1 MTTPA
6 DPQTNERKFRFKD
19 EWLVALVGTMPGV
32 TPELIKRWRFQE
44 KPYVA
49 QALSDGDVLSF
60 KEIAQVVKEAFRID
74 YVELNPNEIEKD
86 AMQSLHEKIG
96 REHNV
101 LPVKVDARMV
111 WLAMANPLDQEAI
124 QRVGWATSRE
134 VTPLFCPPGQLDRMV
149 SETLRPDAMIYGLID
164 KLDHA
169 VGIEQIKEEE
179 QDAAAMARVHA
190 PVIKLVDAI
199 IANAIKLRASDIH
212 IEHDEASTLVRFR
225 IDGLLKNIMVLP
237 RFIGVGPVVSR
248 IKIMSDLDVAERF
261 RPQDGRAKVRVGG
274 EEVALRVSILPTRVG
289 EKVVMRLLNEKSV
302 QVSMQTLGFM
312 PEVLERF
319 KALLNREQGILLV
332 TGPTGSGKTTTL
344 YAALNTRRGE
354 SVNIVT
360 VEDPVEYRLS
370 GVNQVQVNEKQGLT
384 FAGVLRSVLRQ
395 DPDVL
400 LVGEIRD
407 QETANIA
414 FQAAMTGHLVLSTLH
429 TNDAIGAIPRL
440 SNIGVEPF
448 RVAAGLIGV
457 TAQRLVRRVCPHCRY
472 EAPIEELHPMVRS
485 AQMRLYGTARH
496 VKETGCAEGGFS
508 GYTGRLPL
516 IEFLEIT
523 PELRGMITTGKTAD
537 EIRAHAL
544 RTNAL
549 HTFDADALW
558 HIAEGDTT
566 AEEVIPYTDFERR
579 RTPRSNTP
587 RVSAEYVPELDA
599 DGVAKPSR
607 VLLAVSDKT
616 DRVRFNDILVEA
628 RFAVQIANDGAAAL
642 GILAQG
648 PPDAL
653 VVALKLPIL
662 DGRQVVHAARTVVG
676 LGGMPIIVIAPAGTE
691 NETNDLLS
699 QGVGDVLFEPL
710 DPGRF
715 RARVTTVMRSRGLWA
730 ETEEVMRPLIPQ
742 DEAERLVEFRIGAT
756 MDPKPE
762 ERFDKISRMAQRVFD
777 VPFAGISFVEGDRQ
791 WFKSRHGLPIEDT
804 TREMSFCGHAIHG
817 DEALVIEDAALD
829 PRFPQNRLVLG
840 EAHIRFY
847 AGHPVK
853 GPGGHSVGTLCIM
866 DNLPREFNEDD
877 RETLRDLAENVEKE
891 LRSTAKTKSKS
902 KKKVVEAPPD

>member
-6 DPQTNERKFRFKD
+6 GPQTQERRYRFKD

-32 TPELIKRWRFQE
+32 TPELIQRWRSQQ

-49 QALSDGDVLSF
+49 QALIDGDVLSF
-60 KEIAQVVKEAFRID
+60 KEIAEVVKEAFRID
-74 YVELNPNEIEKD
+74 YVDLSPGAIDKN
-86 AMQSLHEKIG
+86 AMQIIPEKLC

-101 LPVKVDARMV
+101 LPVKVDAKTV
-111 WLAMANPLDQEAI
+111 YLAMANPLDQEAI
-124 QRVGWATSRE
+124 QRVSWATSRE
-134 VTPLFCPPGQLDRMV
+134 VTPLFCPPGQLDKLV
-149 SETLRPDAMIYGLID
+149 SDTLRPDAMIYGLIE

-169 VGIEQIKEEE
+169 AGVEQIHDPKEDE
-179 QDAAAMARVHA
+179 AAMARVHA

-199 IANAIKLRASDIH
+199 LANAIKMRASDIH

-248 IKIMSDLDVAERF
+248 IKIMADLDIAERF

-274 EEVALRVSILPTRVG
+274 EEVALRVSVLPTRVG

-312 PEVLERF
+312 PEVFERF
-319 KALLNREQGILLV
+319 KALLMREQGILLV

-344 YAALNTRRGE
+344 YAALNLRRGE

-407 QETANIA
+407 GETATVA

-429 TNDAIGAIPRL
+429 TNDSIGAIARL
-440 SNIGVEPF
+440 ENIGVEPF

-472 EAPIEELHPMVRS
+472 EAPIEELHPMVRA
-485 AQMRLYGTARH
+485 AQQRQFGRARH
-496 VKETGCAEGGFS
+496 VKAAGCAECGFT

-516 IEFLEIT
+516 VEFLEIT
-523 PELRGMITTGKTAD
+523 PEIRGMITTNKSVDELRATAV
-537 EIRAHAL
+537 
-544 RTNAL
+544 RTGAL
-549 HTFDADALW
+549 HSFDTDGLW

-566 AEEVIPYTDFERR
+566 ADEVIPYTEFERR
-579 RTPRSNTP
+579 RTPRTNTP
-587 RVSAEYVPELDA
+587 RVNQEFVPELDA
-599 DGVAKPSR
+599 DGVAMPSR
-607 VLLAVSDKT
+607 VLLAVGNKE

-628 RFAVQIANDGAAAL
+628 RLSVQIANDGAAAL
-642 GILAQG
+642 GILAQD

-653 VVALKLPIL
+653 VVGLKLPIL

-676 LGGMPIIVIAPAGTE
+676 LVDMPIIVIAPEGSDRE
-691 NETNDLLS
+691 GNELMA
-699 QGVGDVLFEPL
+699 QGVDDVLVEPF
-710 DPGRF
+710 DSERF
-715 RARVTTVMRSRGLWA
+715 RQRVTAVMRSRGLWA

-742 DEAERLVEFRIGAT
+742 DEAERLVELRLSGAVDST
-756 MDPKPE
+756 PE
-762 ERFDKISRMAQRVFD
+762 ERFDKITRMAQKMFK
-777 VPFAGISFVEGDRQ
+777 VPFAAVSFVEGERQ
-791 WFKSRHGLPIEDT
+791 WFKSKQGLDLADSP
-804 TREMSFCGHAIHG
+804 RERSFCGHAING
-817 DEALVIEDAALD
+817 SEVYVVEDAVLD
-829 PRFPQNRLVLG
+829 PIFAQNPAVLD
-840 EAHIRFY
+840 EPHIRFY
-847 AGHPVK
+847 AGYPVQ
-853 GPGGHSVGTLCIM
+853 GRGGHNVGTLCII
-866 DNLPREFNEDD
+866 DKEPRQFTEGD
-877 RETLRDLAENVEKE
+877 RETLKDLAEMVEKE
-891 LRSTAKTKSKS
+891 LRAKPAFQQQS
-902 KKKVVEAPPD
+902 PPD

>member
-1 MTTPA
+1 MTIPA
-6 DPQTNERKFRFKD
+6 DPQPNERKFRFKD
-19 EWLVALVGTMPGV
+19 EWLVSLVATMPGV
-32 TPELIKRWRFQE
+32 TQELIKRWRFQQ
-44 KPYVA
+44 KPYIS
-49 QALSDGDVLSF
+49 QALIDGDVLSF
-60 KEIAQVVKEAFRID
+60 REIAEVVKDAFRID
-74 YVELNPNEIEKD
+74 YVDLNPGAIDKN
-86 AMQSLHEKIG
+86 AMQILPEKLC
-96 REHNV
+96 REHSV
-101 LPVKVDARMV
+101 LPVKVDSRMV
-111 WLAMANPLDQEAI
+111 HLAMANPLDQEAI
-124 QRVGWATSRE
+124 QRVSWATSRE
-134 VTPLFCPPGQLDRMV
+134 VTPLFCPPGQLDKLV
-149 SETLRPDAMIYGLID
+149 QETLRPDAMIYGLIE
-164 KLDHA
+164 KLDQA
-169 VGIEQIKEEE
+169 VGVEQVKEQEADE
-179 QDAAAMARVHA
+179 AAMARVHA

-248 IKIMSDLDVAERF
+248 IKIMADLDVAERF
-261 RPQDGRAKVRVGG
+261 RPQDGRAKVRVSG
-274 EEVALRVSILPTRVG
+274 EEVALRVSVLPTRVG

-302 QVSMQTLGFM
+302 QVSMGTLGFM

-319 KALLNREQGILLV
+319 KALLMREQGILLV

-407 QETANIA
+407 QETATIA

-457 TAQRLVRRVCPHCRY
+457 TAQRLVRRACPHCRY
-472 EAPIEELHPMVRS
+472 EAPIEDLHPMVRS
-485 AQMRLYGTARH
+485 AQQRVFGKARH
-496 VKETGCAEGGFS
+496 VKATGCAECGFT

-544 RTNAL
+544 RTGAL
-549 HTFDADALW
+549 YTFDNDALW

-566 AEEVIPYTDFERR
+566 AEEVIPYTEFERR
-579 RTPRSNTP
+579 RTPRNATP
-587 RVSAEYVPELDA
+587 RLNAEVVDLDEN
-599 DGVAKPSR
+599 GVAKPSK
-607 VLLAVSDKT
+607 VLLAVAEKP
-616 DRVRFNDILVEA
+616 DRVRFNDVLVES
-628 RFAVQIANDGAAAL
+628 RFVVQMANDGAAAL
-642 GILAQG
+642 GILAQD

-653 VVALKLPIL
+653 VVGLKLPIL

-676 LGGMPIIVIAPAGTE
+676 LVDMPIIVIAPEGSESQT
-691 NETNDLLS
+691 TDLLS
-699 QGVGDVLFEPL
+699 QGVDDVLYEPL
-710 DPGRF
+710 DAGRF
-715 RARVTTVMRSRGLWA
+715 RARITAVMRSRGLWS

-742 DEAERLVEFRIGAT
+742 DEAERLVEFRLSAAVDAGP
-756 MDPKPE
+756 D
-762 ERFDKISRMAQRVFD
+762 ERFDKISRMAQKVFA
-777 VPFAGISFVEGDRQ
+777 VSFAGVSFVEGDRQ
-791 WFKSRHGLPIEDT
+791 WFKSKQGLPIGDSS
-804 TREMSFCGHAIHG
+804 RDLSFCGHAITG
-817 DEALVIEDAALD
+817 TEIFVVEDAVLD
-829 PRFPQNRLVLG
+829 PRFAQNPLVL
-840 EAHIRFY
+840 EEPHIRFY
-847 AGHPVK
+847 AGQPVR
-853 GPGGHSVGTLCIM
+853 GPGGHNVGTLCIM
-866 DNLPREFNEDD
+866 DKKPREFGDDD
-877 RETLRDLAENVEKE
+877 RETLRDLGEMVEKE
-891 LRSTAKTKSKS
+891 LKAKT
-902 KKKVVEAPPD
+902 KKKVVAPPD

>member
-1 MTTPA
+1 MTIPA
-6 DPQTNERKFRFKD
+6 DPQANERKFRFKD

-32 TPELIKRWRFQE
+32 TPELIKRWRFQQ

-49 QALSDGDVLSF
+49 QALIDGDVLSF
-60 KEIAQVVKEAFRID
+60 HEIAELVKEAFRID
-74 YVELNPNEIEKD
+74 FVDLNPTEIDKN
-86 AMQSLHEKIG
+86 AMQILPEKLC

-101 LPVKVDARMV
+101 LPVKVDSRMV

-124 QRVGWATSRE
+124 QRVSWATSRE
-134 VTPLFCPPGQLDRMV
+134 VTPLFCPPGQLDKLV
-149 SETLRPDAMIYGLID
+149 SDTLRPDAMIYGLIE
-164 KLDHA
+164 KLDQS
-169 VGIEQIKEEE
+169 VGVEQIKEEE
-179 QDAAAMARVHA
+179 QNEAALLRVHA

-212 IEHDEASTLVRFR
+212 IEHDEANTLVRFR

-302 QVSMQTLGFM
+302 QVSMLTLGFM

-319 KALLNREQGILLV
+319 QALLMREQGILLV

-407 QETANIA
+407 QETATIA

-440 SNIGVEPF
+440 QNIGVEPF

-457 TAQRLVRRVCPHCRY
+457 TAQRLVRRICPHCRF
-472 EAPIEELHPMVRS
+472 EAPVEELHPMIRA
-485 AQMRLYGTARH
+485 AQQRVFGKARH
-496 VKETGCAEGGFS
+496 VKATGCAECGFT
-508 GYTGRLPL
+508 GFTGRLPL

-523 PELRGMITTGKTAD
+523 PEVRGMITMGKGAD
-537 EIRAHAL
+537 DIRAHAL
-544 RTNAL
+544 RTKAL
-549 HTFDADALW
+549 HTFDNDALW

-579 RTPRSNTP
+579 KTP
-587 RVSAEYVPELDA
+587 RVNAEYLPELDA
-599 DGVAKPSR
+599 EGVAKPSR
-607 VLLAVSDKT
+607 ILLAIGDKAE
-616 DRVRFNDILVEA
+616 RVKFNDILVEA
-628 RFAVQIANDGAAAL
+628 RFSVQIANDGAAAL
-642 GILAQG
+642 GILAQD

-653 VVALKLPIL
+653 VVGLRLPIL

-676 LGGMPIIVIAPAGTE
+676 LVDIPIIVVAPAGTE
-691 NETNDLLS
+691 QETNDLLS
-699 QGVGDVLFEPL
+699 QGVDDVLHEPIE
-710 DPGRF
+710 PGKF
-715 RARVTTVMRSRGLWA
+715 RSRVTSVMRGRGLWA

-742 DEAERLVEFRIGAT
+742 DEAERLVEFRLSAAV
-756 MDPKPE
+756 DSDPE
-762 ERFDKISRMAQRVFD
+762 ERFDKISRMAQRVFNA
-777 VPFAGISFVEGDRQ
+777 PFAGISFVEDERQ
-791 WFKSRHGLPIEDT
+791 WFKSKVGLPIPDSA
-804 TREMSFCGHAIHG
+804 RDLSFCGHAITS
-817 DEALVIEDAALD
+817 DQVLVVEDAALD
-829 PRFPQNRLVLG
+829 PRFAQNPIVL
-840 EAHIRFY
+840 EDPHIRFY
-847 AGHPVK
+847 AGQPVK
-853 GPGGHSVGTLCIM
+853 GPGGHNVGTLCIM
-866 DNLPREFNEDD
+866 DKVPREFSDEDLSTLSELGEMVENEFK
-877 RETLRDLAENVEKE
+877 AEPK
-891 LRSTAKTKSKS
+891 KG
-902 KKKVVEAPPD
+902 KKKVVAPPD

>member
-6 DPQTNERKFRFKD
+6 DPQTSERKFRFKD

-49 QALSDGDVLSF
+49 QALIDGDVLSF
-60 KEIAQVVKEAFRID
+60 REIAEVVKEAFRID
-74 YVELNPNEIEKD
+74 YVDLNPNEIDKD
-86 AMQSLHEKIG
+86 AMQILPEKLC

-101 LPVKVDARMV
+101 LPVKVDSRMV

-124 QRVGWATSRE
+124 QRVSWATSRE
-134 VTPLFCPPGQLDRMV
+134 VTPLFCPPGQLDKMV
-149 SETLRPDAMIYGLID
+149 TETLRPDAMIYGLIE

-261 RPQDGRAKVRVGG
+261 RPQDGRAKVRVAG

-319 KALLNREQGILLV
+319 NALLNREQGILLV

-354 SVNIVT
+354 AVNIVT

-407 QETANIA
+407 QETATIA

-457 TAQRLVRRVCPHCRY
+457 TAQRLVRRACPHCRY

-485 AQMRLYGTARH
+485 AQIRLFNKARH
-496 VKETGCAEGGFS
+496 VKATGCAECGFS

-523 PELRGMITTGKTAD
+523 PEVRGMITMGKLAD
-537 EIRAHAL
+537 EIRALAL
-544 RTNAL
+544 RTGAL
-549 HTFDADALW
+549 HTFDNDALW

-566 AEEVIPYTDFERR
+566 ADEVIPYTEFERR
-579 RTPRSNTP
+579 KTPRSNTP
-587 RVSAEYVPELDA
+587 RVNQEYVPELDA
-599 DGVAKPSR
+599 DGVPKPSK
-607 VLLAVSDKT
+607 VLLAVSDKA
-616 DRVRFNDILVEA
+616 DRVRYNDILVEA

-642 GILAQG
+642 GILAQD

-653 VVALKLPIL
+653 VVGLKLPIL

-676 LGGMPIIVIAPAGTE
+676 LIDMPIIVVAPAGSE
-691 NETNDLLS
+691 NETADLLS
-699 QGVGDVLFEPL
+699 QGVDDVLFEPL

-756 MDPKPE
+756 MDPQPE

-791 WFKSRHGLPIEDT
+791 WFKSKHGLPIPDT
-804 TREMSFCGHAIHG
+804 TRETSFCGHAING
-817 DEALVIEDAALD
+817 ENALVIEDAALD
-829 PRFPQNRLVLG
+829 PRFAQNPLVL
-840 EAHIRFY
+840 EEPHIRFY

-891 LRSTAKTKSKS
+891 LKSSPKKS
-902 KKKVVEAPPD
+902 KKKVVAPPD

>member
-6 DPQTNERKFRFKD
+6 DPQINERKFRFKD
-19 EWLVALVGTMPGV
+19 EWLVSLVGTMPGV
-32 TPELIKRWRFQE
+32 TSELINRWRSQQ

-49 QALSDGDVLSF
+49 QALLDGDVLSF
-60 KEIAQVVKEAFRID
+60 TEISALVKEAFRID
-74 YVELNPNEIEKD
+74 SIDLNPGAIDKNAMSILPEK
-86 AMQSLHEKIG
+86 LC

-101 LPVKVDARMV
+101 LPVKVDSRMV

-124 QRVGWATSRE
+124 QRVSWATSRE
-134 VTPLFCPPGQLDRMV
+134 VTPLFCPPGQLEKMV
-149 SETLRPDAMIYGLID
+149 SDTLRPDAMIYGLIE
-164 KLDHA
+164 KLDQN
-169 VGIEQIKEEE
+169 VGIEQIKEAE
-179 QDAAAMARVHA
+179 QDEAQLARVHA

-199 IANAIKLRASDIH
+199 IGNAIKLRASDIH
-212 IEHDEASTLVRFR
+212 IEHDETSTLVRFR

-274 EEVALRVSILPTRVG
+274 EEVALRVSVLPTRVG
-289 EKVVMRLLNEKSV
+289 EKVVMRVLNEKSV
-302 QVSMQTLGFM
+302 QVSMLTLGFM
-312 PEVLERF
+312 PELLERF
-319 KALLNREQGILLV
+319 QALLMREQGILLV

-407 QETANIA
+407 QETAIIA

-429 TNDAIGAIPRL
+429 TNDAIGAIARL
-440 SNIGVEPF
+440 ENIGVEPF

-472 EAPIEELHPMVRS
+472 EAPVDELHPMIRQAQVR
-485 AQMRLYGTARH
+485 LFGKARH
-496 VKETGCAEGGFS
+496 VKATGCAECGFT

-523 PELRGMITTGKTAD
+523 PEIRGMITTGKNTD

-544 RTNAL
+544 RTKAL
-549 HTFDADALW
+549 HTFDNDGLW

-566 AEEVIPYTDFERR
+566 ADEVIPYTDFERR
-579 RTPRSNTP
+579 KTPRGSTP
-587 RVSAEYVPELDA
+587 RVNQEFVPELDA
-599 DGVAKPSR
+599 DGVPKPSR
-607 VLLAVSDKT
+607 ILLAVGDKG
-616 DRVRFNDILVEA
+616 DRVKFNDILVEA
-628 RFAVQIANDGAAAL
+628 RFSVQIANDGAAAL
-642 GILAQG
+642 GILAQD

-653 VVALKLPIL
+653 VVGLRLPIL

-676 LGGMPIIVIAPAGTE
+676 LVDIPIIVIAPAGSE

-699 QGVGDVLFEPL
+699 QGVDDVLHEPF
-710 DPGRF
+710 DPGKF
-715 RARVTTVMRSRGLWA
+715 RSRVTAVMRSRGLWA
-730 ETEEVMRPLIPQ
+730 ETEAVMRPLIPQ
-742 DEAERLVEFRIGAT
+742 DEAERLVEFRLTEAVDSG
-756 MDPKPE
+756 PE

-777 VPFAGISFVEGDRQ
+777 VPFAAISFVEGDRQ
-791 WFKSRHGLPIEDT
+791 WFKSKVGLPINDSP
-804 TREMSFCGHAIHG
+804 RDLSFCGHAITS
-817 DEALVIEDAALD
+817 DDVFVIEDAVLD
-829 PRFPQNRLVLG
+829 PRFAQNPLVL
-840 EAHIRFY
+840 EDPHVRFY
-847 AGHPVK
+847 AGQPVK

-866 DNLPREFNEDD
+866 DNLPREFSAED
-877 RETLRDLAENVEKE
+877 RETLRDLGEIVEKE
-891 LRSTAKTKSKS
+891 FKTRPKG
-902 KKKVVEAPPD
+902 KKKAVAPPD

>member
-1 MTTPA
+1 MTIPA
-6 DPQTNERKFRFKD
+6 DAQPNERKFRFKD
-19 EWLVALVGTMPGV
+19 EWLVSLVGTMPGV
-32 TPELIKRWRFQE
+32 TPELIKRWRFQQ
-44 KPYVA
+44 KPYIA
-49 QALSDGDVLSF
+49 QALIDGDVLSF
-60 KEIAQVVKEAFRID
+60 KEIAEVVKDAFRID
-74 YVELNPNEIEKD
+74 YVDLSPGAIDKN
-86 AMQSLHEKIG
+86 AMQILPEKLC

-101 LPVKVDARMV
+101 LPVKVDSRMV
-111 WLAMANPLDQEAI
+111 HLAMANPLDQEAI
-124 QRVGWATSRE
+124 QRVSWATSRE
-134 VTPLFCPPGQLDRMV
+134 VTPLFCPPGQLDKLV
-149 SETLRPDAMIYGLID
+149 QETLRPDAMIYGLIE
-164 KLDHA
+164 KLDQA
-169 VGIEQIKEEE
+169 VGVEEVKEQEE
-179 QDAAAMARVHA
+179 DAAQLARVHA

-248 IKIMSDLDVAERF
+248 IKIMSELDVAERF

-274 EEVALRVSILPTRVG
+274 DEVALRVSVLPTRVG

-302 QVSMQTLGFM
+302 QVLMGTLGFM

-319 KALLNREQGILLV
+319 KALLMREQGILLV

-407 QETANIA
+407 METATIA

-457 TAQRLVRRVCPHCRY
+457 TAQRLVRRVCPHCRF
-472 EAPIEELHPMVRS
+472 EAPIEELHPMIRS
-485 AQMRLYGTARH
+485 AQQRVFGKARH
-496 VKETGCAEGGFS
+496 VKATGCAECGFT
-508 GYTGRLPL
+508 GYSGRLPL
-516 IEFLEIT
+516 IEFLEVT
-523 PELRGMITTGKTAD
+523 PELRAMITTGKTAD

-544 RTNAL
+544 RTGAI
-549 HTFDADALW
+549 HTFDNDALW

-566 AEEVIPYTDFERR
+566 ADEVIPYTEFERR
-579 RTPRSNTP
+579 RTPRNNTP
-587 RVSAEYVPELDA
+587 RVSPEFVGELDEN
-599 DGVAKPSR
+599 GLAKPSR
-607 VLLAVSDKT
+607 VLLAVGDKT
-616 DRVRFNDILVEA
+616 DRVKFNDILVES

-642 GILAQG
+642 GILAQD

-653 VVALKLPIL
+653 VVGLKLPIL

-676 LGGMPIIVIAPAGTE
+676 LVDMPIIVIAPEGTE
-691 NETNDLLS
+691 TQTTDLLS
-699 QGVGDVLFEPL
+699 QGVDDVLYEPL

-715 RARVTTVMRSRGLWA
+715 RARVTAVMRSRGLWA

-742 DEAERLVEFRIGAT
+742 DEAERLVEFRLSAAVDGEA
-756 MDPKPE
+756 E
-762 ERFDKISRMAQRVFD
+762 ERFDKISRMATKVFA
-777 VPFAGISFVEGDRQ
+777 VPFAGISFVEGERQ
-791 WFKSRHGLPIEDT
+791 WFKSKQGLAIPDSP
-804 TREMSFCGHAIHG
+804 RDLSFCGHAITG
-817 DEALVIEDAALD
+817 SDIFVVEDMALD
-829 PRFPQNRLVLG
+829 PRFAENPLVV
-840 EAHIRFY
+840 EEPHVRFY
-847 AGHPVK
+847 AAQPVR
-853 GPGGHSVGTLCIM
+853 GPGGHNVGTLCIM
-866 DNLPREFNEDD
+866 DKKPREFTDEDG
-877 RETLRDLAENVEKE
+877 ETLRDLGEMVEKE
-891 LRSTAKTKSKS
+891 LRSKGKAQ
-902 KKKVVEAPPD
+902 VAPPD